1 MAFKLGW
8 GAVETP
14 QPHFVW
20 SPKGEQDGVI
30 RPDDPWAKRAVDFWQ
45 RLPRPVADRLG
56 PWLHG
61 HFFV

>member
-1 MAFKLGW
+1 MAFKVGW

-14 QPHFVW
+14 QPQFVRALR
-20 SPKGEQDGVI
+20 GEVGHTN
-30 RPDDPWAKRAVDFWQ
+30 PDDPWAQRAIQLWQ

-56 PWLHG
+56 PWVHG